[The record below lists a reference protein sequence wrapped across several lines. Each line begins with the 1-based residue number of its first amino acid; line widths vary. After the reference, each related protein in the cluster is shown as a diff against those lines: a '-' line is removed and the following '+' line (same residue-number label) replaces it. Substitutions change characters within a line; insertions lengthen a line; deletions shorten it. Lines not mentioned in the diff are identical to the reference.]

1 MPTSLPISDAAS
13 ADGHRPVALIA
24 GPTASGKS
32 AMALALAHALR
43 DAGRE
48 AVIVNADASQ
58 VYRDIPILSAAPT
71 AAEMKDVRH
80 VLVGHIDGAIA
91 CNAAM
96 WAEQARDAI
105 DAAHADGATPIIAGG
120 TGLYIQAL
128 LRGIAPVPPI
138 DEGIRQSVRALPV
151 DQLCRM
157 LAVHDPD
164 ATARLN
170 PADTNRITRALE
182 VVLSTGTPLHVW
194 QEQRS
199 GGISDRIALSPLL
212 LLPPRE
218 WLRARCDVRLAAM
231 FAAGA
236 EDEVL
241 ALLNRR
247 LDPSLPAMTAIG
259 VPQIAEWLTG
269 EFSPE
274 QGYAW
279 PLAQAQLATRQ
290 FAKRQYTFFRGQF
303 PADWPRFTDILND
316 DNVIELV
323 IKLRNSLLTG

>member
-1 MPTSLPISDAAS
+1 
-13 ADGHRPVALIA
+13 
-24 GPTASGKS
+24 
-32 AMALALAHALR
+32 MALALAQSLR
-43 DAGRE
+43 QAGRE

-71 AAEMKDVRH
+71 PAEMADIPH
-80 VLVGHIDGAIA
+80 ALVGHIDGAVA

-105 DAAHADGATPIIAGG
+105 DAAHGSGTIPIIAGG

-138 DEGIRQSVRALPV
+138 DEGIRQSVRALPF

-157 LAVHDPD
+157 LEVHDPD

-170 PADTNRITRALE
+170 RADTSRITRALE
-182 VVLSTGTPLHVW
+182 VVLSTGTPLHIW

-199 GGISDRIALSPLL
+199 GGIGERIALSPLL

-218 WLRARCDVRLAAM
+218 WLRARCDARLEAM
-231 FAAGA
+231 FTAGA
-236 EDEVL
+236 VEEVQ
-241 ALLNRR
+241 ALLERQ
-247 LDPSLPAMTAIG
+247 LDPSLPVMTAIG
-259 VPQIAEWLTG
+259 VPQIAAWLTG
-269 EFSPE
+269 EFASE
-274 QGYAW
+274 QGHTW

-303 PADWPRFTDILND
+303 PADWPRHSNILND
-316 DNVIELV
+316 DNVSELV
-323 IKLRNSLLTG
+323 IKLRDSLLTG